1 MTKVSENAQIRVLWE
16 DKTENYTQQ
25 KRKKVE
31 SYFKSKYGVKKV
43 NVIFKPTK
51 INEITGEVEVDIS
64 ENIMDDNYQK
74 KLFESWLNLT
84 NHKVEWERL
93 LSLNK
98 KVQEKLEQE
107 RDIDYRHRTW
117 NTY

>member
-43 NVIFKPTK
+43 NVIQT
-51 INEITGEVEVDIS
+51 
-64 ENIMDDNYQK
+64 
-74 KLFESWLNLT
+74 
-84 NHKVEWERL
+84 HK
-93 LSLNK
+93 N
-98 KVQEKLEQE
+98 
-107 RDIDYRHRTW
+107 
-117 NTY
+117 